1 MSALLDLEA
10 IDARYGTR
18 HAVRGVSLTVEAGEV
33 VGLVGPNGAGKSTLL
48 RIASGILRPLT
59 GTVRL
64 EARPIESM
72 TRRDIARSLALLP
85 QAAFTDFSYSA
96 REIIEI
102 GRFAH
107 RGAFGALGAR
117 DELALRAAIRDA
129 GVEGLVTR
137 RFQELSEGEK
147 QRVLLA
153 RCLAQEPRVL
163 LLDEPTAS
171 LDIRHAWA
179 LMRAVRARALAGIA
193 VIAAIHDLALAARV
207 CDRVIVL
214 SNGEIRSEGPPEEAL
229 SSEVI
234 AEVFGMRARV
244 TREPEGIVIT
254 IVDASDQP

>member
-1 MSALLDLEA
+1 MSVLLELRE

-18 HAVRGVSLTVEAGEV
+18 HAVRALSLAVTAGEV

-48 RIASGILRPLT
+48 RIGSGILRPRA
-59 GTVRL
+59 GTVRIDS
-64 EARPIESM
+64 RPIETM

-85 QAAFTDFSYSA
+85 QGAFTDFSYSA
-96 REIIEI
+96 REIIEM

-117 DELALRAAIRDA
+117 DELALRTAIRDA
-129 GVEGLVTR
+129 GVEDLVAR

-179 LMRAVRARALAGIA
+179 FMRAVRARALAGIA

-214 SNGEIRSEGPPEEAL
+214 KDGEIRSEGPPEQAL
-229 SSEVI
+229 SSDVI
-234 AEVFGMRARV
+234 ADVFGMRARV

-254 IVDASDQP
+254 IVDASGP